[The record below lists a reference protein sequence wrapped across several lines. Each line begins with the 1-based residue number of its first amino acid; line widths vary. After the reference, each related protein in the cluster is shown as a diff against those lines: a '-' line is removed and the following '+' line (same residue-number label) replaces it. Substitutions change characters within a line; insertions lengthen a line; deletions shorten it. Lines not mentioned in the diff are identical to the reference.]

1 MQISWFIGLW
11 RRLENRK
18 DDKKSEVTQVSI
30 ATGEMRKHAR
40 WRLTTVTASCEL
52 EVINDLDIP
61 IACKFL
67 IEDS

>member
-1 MQISWFIGLW
+1 MI
-11 RRLENRK
+11 RR
-18 DDKKSEVTQVSI
+18 
-30 ATGEMRKHAR
+30 AR
-40 WRLTTVTASCEL
+40 SLRFRLRPAKCESMLGGGSLTTVTASCEL